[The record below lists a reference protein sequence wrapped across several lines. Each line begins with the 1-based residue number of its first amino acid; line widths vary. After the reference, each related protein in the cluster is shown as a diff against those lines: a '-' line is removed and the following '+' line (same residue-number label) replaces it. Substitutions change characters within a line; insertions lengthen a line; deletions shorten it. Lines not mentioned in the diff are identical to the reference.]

1 MEDDEFPFKDEEP
14 RIRKI
19 IQEQESAWNAS
30 SARRFCA
37 RIRMDASLT
46 SIQGGVYDGRE
57 AIEAR
62 MSEVFAAFKGTRI
75 SMKIR
80 NVRFEGAVAMVEID
94 TEVSALKTLPPGI
107 RASGGR
113 QVADASAGSDGQRGR
128 YVERFGASRC
138 RCENAIACL

>member
-1 MEDDEFPFKDEEP
+1 MEDDEFPFKDEQP

-19 IQEQESAWNAS
+19 IQEQESAWNAG
-30 SARRFCA
+30 SARRYCA

-57 AIEAR
+57 AIEGR
-62 MSEVFAAFKGTRI
+62 MSEVLTTVFKGTRI

-80 NVRFEGAVAMVEID
+80 NIRFEGAVAMVEID

-107 RASGGR
+107 GGSVDR
-113 QVADASAGSDGQRGR
+113 KDTWSVLALYDVD
-128 YVERFGASRC
+128 VKT
-138 RCENAIACL
+138 

>member
-1 MEDDEFPFKDEEP
+1 MEDDEFPFKDEQP

-19 IQEQESAWNAS
+19 IQEQESAWNAG
-30 SARRFCA
+30 SARRYCA

-57 AIEAR
+57 AIEGR
-62 MSEVFAAFKGTRI
+62 MSEVLTTVFKGTRI

-80 NVRFEGAVAMVEID
+80 NIRFEGAVAMVEID

-107 RASGGR
+107 GGSVDR
-113 QVADASAGSDGQRGR
+113 KPRTCLLEVM
-128 YVERFGASRC
+128 VNERDTWSVLAFYDVDVKT
-138 RCENAIACL
+138 